1 MNKQESF
8 YNIVEEICGKDSR
21 YKPDSYEFVMQALH
35 FTQKKLKRQGH
46 ITGKELS
53 EGIRDFALDQYG
65 PMAGTVLIYWGIT
78 KTADFGNI
86 VFNMISKNLLKKTDS
101 DSISDFDNVYDFG
114 VVFGSSP
121 NRFFRPAGLQASGDC
136 LSEKKSLRKKKDVV

>member
-1 MNKQESF
+1 MNSQESF
-8 YNIVEEICGKDSR
+8 FNIVEAICEKDSR

-53 EGIRDFALDQYG
+53 EGIKDFALDQYG
-65 PMAGTVLIYWGIT
+65 PMAGTVLVYWGIV

-101 DSISDFDNVYDFG
+101 DSISDFENVYDFG
-114 VVFGSSP
+114 AVFGSSS
-121 NRFFRPAGLQASGDC
+121 NRLFRPAGLQDSRGRLA
-136 LSEKKSLRKKKDVV
+136 EKKSLRKKKDVV